1 MRLLMGATAV
11 AGAAYLLL
19 AAALFF
25 FQEQLIYF
33 PEIGRDDPGTPAR
46 HGLAYDDVS
55 IATADGETLHAW
67 YVAAPDARG
76 TALFFHGNA
85 GSIAQRI
92 DWLPAFRHLRLN
104 TLLVEYR
111 GYGRSSGTPSEQGMY
126 RDAAAA
132 LAHLTGA
139 RGAAAQDVVVFGES
153 LGGAVALWLAEKSR
167 PGALVVMSAFT
178 SVPDLAAELYPFLP
192 ARRLARFDYD
202 ALGRIRRVTCPVL
215 VAHSPQD
222 EIVPY
227 AHGRR
232 LFEAAP
238 EPKQFL
244 DLGGGHNDGFIFTRR
259 EWVDQLGAFLDRH
272 WRAAP

>member
-1 MRLLMGATAV
+1 M
-11 AGAAYLLL
+11 
-19 AAALFF
+19 
-25 FQEQLIYF
+25 
-33 PEIGRDDPGTPAR
+33 
-46 HGLAYDDVS
+46 
-55 IATADGETLHAW
+55 
-67 YVAAPDARG
+67 
-76 TALFFHGNA
+76 
-85 GSIAQRI
+85 
-92 DWLPAFRHLRLN
+92 
-104 TLLVEYR
+104 EYR
-111 GYGRSSGTPSEQGMY
+111 GYGRSSGMPSEQGMY

-153 LGGAVALWLAEKSR
+153 LGGAVAVWLAEKSR

-178 SVPDLAAELYPFLP
+178 SVPDPSPPNSIRFLP

-202 ALGRIRRVTCPVL
+202 ALGRIGRVACPVL

-244 DLGGGHNDGFIFTRR
+244 DLGGGHNDGFIYMRR
-259 EWVDQLGAFLDRH
+259 EWVDQPGAFLDRH
-272 WRAAP
+272 RRAAP

>member
-1 MRLLMGATAV
+1 MRLLMGAAAF
-11 AGAAYLLL
+11 AGVAYLLV
-19 AAALFF
+19 AAALFL
-25 FQEQLIYF
+25 FQANLIYF

-46 HGLAYDDVS
+46 HGLAYEDVS
-55 IATADGETLHAW
+55 IATADGEMLHAW
-67 YVAAPDARG
+67 YVAAPDSRG

-92 DWLPAFRHLRLN
+92 DWLPMFRHLQMNALV
-104 TLLVEYR
+104 VEYR

-126 RDAAAA
+126 RDAEAA

-139 RGAAAQDVVVFGES
+139 RGAAAQDVVLFGES
-153 LGGAVALWLAEKSR
+153 LGGAVAVWLAEKSR
-167 PGALVVMSAFT
+167 PGALVMMSTFT

-192 ARRLARFDYD
+192 ARLLARFDYD
-202 ALGRIRRVTCPVL
+202 ALDRIRRVTCPVL

-244 DLGGGHNDGFIFTRR
+244 DLGGGHNDGFIYMRR

-272 WRAAP
+272 RRPAP